1 MAGEPRVT
9 AVYLLRDDGA
19 ALLQHR
25 DDKPGISYPGL
36 WTPPGG
42 HCEDGESVEECA
54 RRELHEETG
63 YLCGALSWLR
73 TLRSP
78 DASDPAEL
86 TVFWSRYDGVQP
98 VTCYEGQD
106 LRFLSR
112 ATAGSL
118 AMPRY
123 LVELW
128 DAALVASAEGR

>member
-1 MAGEPRVT
+1 MPGDPRVA

-25 DDKPGISYPGL
+25 DDKPGISHPGL

-42 HCEDGESVEECA
+42 HCEDGESPEECA

-63 YLCGALSWLR
+63 YLCDGLRWLR

-78 DASDPAEL
+78 GASDAVEL
-86 TVFWSRYDGVQP
+86 TVFWGRYDGVQR

-112 ATAGSL
+112 ATADAL
-118 AMPRY
+118 AIPRY
-123 LVELW
+123 LLELW
-128 DAALVASAEGR
+128 DAALVASAENR